1 MNGFPSQAWM
11 AAFQDAVNRDQ
22 ELALIG
28 QHFTTSFLFQA
39 GEARYVFRVEGGKLL
54 QVIPE
59 PRFDTAWTF
68 ALRAPL
74 EHWLKFIRPLPP
86 PLYNEL
92 FAMLMRVP
100 EFKLEGDTL
109 VAMQN
114 VRALQRFMS
123 LMRTARS

>member
-1 MNGFPSQAWM
+1 VNGFPSQAWM
-11 AAFQDAVNRDQ
+11 AAFQDAVNRDE

-28 QHFTTSFLFQA
+28 RHFTVSFLFQA
-39 GEARYVFRVEGGKLL
+39 GETRYVFQVERGALVQIL
-54 QVIPE
+54 PD
-59 PRFDTAWTF
+59 PRFDAVWSF

-74 EHWLKFIRPLPP
+74 EHWQKFIQPLPP
-86 PLYNEL
+86 PLFNEL

-100 EFKLEGDTL
+100 DFKLEGNTL

-123 LMRTARS
+123 LMRTVRS